1 MEKFVFLRLTHILRE
16 RELLRDRRWVTIE
29 EQLAI
34 FLLTIGH
41 NEDNRILQERF
52 QHSGETISRYFNEV
66 LRAIMELSNE
76 LIKPPSFSE
85 APAEILN
92 NSKYFP
98 WFKDCIG
105 AIDGTHIKVI
115 VPLSQQTPYF
125 NRNGNI
131 LQNVMAVCSFDLKF
145 TYIYAGW
152 EGSANDSR
160 ILWETLSNR
169 SMMFPHAPEVCASI
183 CFEFTLSMV
192 ANIYYYVVDAGYPNM
207 PGFLAPYRGV
217 RYHLHDCRRG
227 SNGRFTAKE
236 LFNFGHSSLRNAFE
250 RSFRVLKSRF
260 PTFRDP
266 SSFPYNTQV
275 QILIATCAIHNFI
288 RTESKSDELFAYYAN
303 EENVID
309 VDTSPPDEP
318 TFSGMYAHQQRR
330 SEMNH
335 VRDEIADA
343 MYRFR
348 YRN

>member
-16 RELLRDRRWVTIE
+16 RKLLRDGRWVTIE

-41 NEDNRILQERF
+41 NEDNRMLQERF

-66 LRAIMELSNE
+66 LRAIMELSKE

-85 APAEILN
+85 TPAEILN

-115 VPLSQQTPYF
+115 VPLAQQTPYF
-125 NRNGNI
+125 DRKGNI
-131 LQNVMAVCSFDLKF
+131 SQNVMAICSFDLKF

-160 ILWETLSNR
+160 ILWEALSNR
-169 SMMFPHAPEVCASI
+169 SLMFPHAPEGK
-183 CFEFTLSMV
+183 
-192 ANIYYYVVDAGYPNM
+192 YYVVDAGYPNM

-217 RYHLHDCRRG
+217 RYHLHDRRRG

-236 LFNFGHSSLRNAFE
+236 LFNFGHSSLRNAIE
-250 RSFRVLKSRF
+250 RSFGVLKYHF
-260 PTFRDP
+260 PILIDP
-266 SSFPYNTQV
+266 ASFPYNTQV

-318 TFSGMYAHQQRR
+318 AFSGMYAHQQRR